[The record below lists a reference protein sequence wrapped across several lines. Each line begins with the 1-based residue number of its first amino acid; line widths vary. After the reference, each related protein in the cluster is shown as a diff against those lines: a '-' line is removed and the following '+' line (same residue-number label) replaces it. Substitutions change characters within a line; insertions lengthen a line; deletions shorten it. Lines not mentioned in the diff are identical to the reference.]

1 MVYIDSTTGEETLN
15 RHWSILNNIYG
26 EYYSIIDWARSDTNY
41 ISTVTG
47 NNINKTEIENFIN
60 QGIEALKV
68 KSIYDEKEDN
78 AGTTNINSEIPK
90 IKDASIDPDGYV
102 YNSMLL
108 STDTGMYTD
117 KYINESRDLSGSTP
131 GTNPS
136 VSRFLIPM
144 VADSDTNEY
153 DGSRG
158 RIQLTVSK
166 AISAE
171 TGDDELEY
179 ENIGEIVEYTTLTGR
194 RTNFATTIGNVDLR
208 MKAADKGEYPESVP
222 EPDQSSTEVVTLVP
236 PQGLM
241 KRDRV
246 IKEVVEIAKTGT
258 QVVVIIVAVVA
269 IVVFVTMF
277 SIRKYQKR
285 RIK

>member
-1 MVYIDSTTGEETLN
+1 MRDEVYSDMKISMMDVDSTTGEETLN

-179 ENIGEIVEYTTLTGR
+179 ENIGEILIFVAKKYLLENPSFSKLVYDTQMTE
-194 RTNFATTIGNVDLR
+194 IDLN
-208 MKAADKGEYPESVP
+208 KIINNINAK
-222 EPDQSSTEVVTLVP
+222 
-236 PQGLM
+236 
-241 KRDRV
+241 
-246 IKEVVEIAKTGT
+246 IA
-258 QVVVIIVAVVA
+258 
-269 IVVFVTMF
+269 
-277 SIRKYQKR
+277 
-285 RIK
+285 